1 MFDILDAID
10 AIEQIKL
17 QLTDYQSFLQ
27 NRILRSATEKE
38 LLVIG
43 EAVNNIEKINKTLSI
58 SNTRKIKDTRI
69 L

>member
-1 MFDILDAID
+1 LFDILDAID